1 MKRISKLLIALVLT
15 CLATVCFYF
24 GCDALSSKP
33 TMPDYQNP
41 QETYNVYN
49 NVTID
54 GKVEEDEWSDVNS
67 FESIELL
74 NPYGNG
80 YEEFDAVHY
89 VEFATKYS
97 DEGLLMYFKVFGAEP
112 LINVAAHPFY
122 NSGIELYLAPKDASV
137 VNGVAWQIGLLYDG
151 TYILT
156 KNKQASLDGGF
167 AYITHNGYI
176 DIKGEK
182 TVVEDN
188 LEETGY
194 VIETMF
200 PWELLDF
207 GDKPEWINVDVA
219 LQYKTDINSVGR
231 DMWYSIGQNNKEN
244 YSLGTPTSWFKFD
257 ANGYCDEK
265 APIPFK
271 VNNGEEL
278 SNGTVTVDGTI
289 ESGAVLEVVPSEG
302 YVIKSL
308 KVNGEVINASVY
320 EIPANSAV
328 KLDVEVEFILES
340 EIVFSS
346 INANIMLDK
355 IGNISSV
362 ADGAI
367 VKLSSFTFNY
377 DVEVVDGKITVAD
390 VAPGLYDVI
399 VDGYKVGKI
408 TVGEEE
414 YVDDIVL
421 EYNVFSSVSNPYAID
436 ISKANDGEISMVGG
450 GTAYFAEDDLVFASF
465 DLVDSCT
472 LDGQRSGLGIF
483 MGKEGVTGYT
493 NAVCLFYDGGYIRI
507 RQMYVNWNTVTL
519 GTYVPGEDVNV
530 SLAMAVVDGTTYIL
544 YKYNSDAWKIAWTF
558 TGDYGYIKALNSGSS
573 NSVATNLFVSD
584 TIPEITFDA
593 TIKDDLGN
601 VITDGSLGTVS
612 IENNGF
618 GKQSVITIDAV
629 NGYRIN
635 SVIIN
640 GENVTTALMGGVLNY
655 TSVNVTNDVVV
666 IFEEYGEYNATLT
679 FNYAESNIFGASKAV
694 DAGSVITIEGLGSY
708 TIGNDG
714 VLVIEKIY
722 SGTYNY
728 TVSGCD
734 GNYSFT
740 VGKENLVETAYLT
753 RKVIASASN
762 PAAVDL
768 SNINNGTFTTTNA
781 CNLVLNET
789 NAVFVSADTVDISTQ
804 GGSRSGFGI
813 YLSKDRASWVSAM
826 CVYIDNGAVKL
837 RHMYSNWTTLDLG
850 TAYNTGD
857 EVNIS
862 LATAIYGGKVYYL
875 YKYNTTEWQVAWV
888 VTGDYGYIAMIGS
901 GITSTVSNLVIREE
915 VPADVV
921 SALNVSSNVT
931 IKDGEG
937 NVITDGSIGTAVV
950 NSGIVGENAT
960 VIVSAKEGYII
971 DTVLVNGQ
979 NVTAQLVDG
988 VYTFVANTTNIDVE
1002 VKFAIGQFK
1011 ATLTLTYADDYVYGE
1026 GGGYVEAGAIVTVVG
1041 KVGTYVVGENGTVVI
1056 DNLPA
1061 GSYSFTVNSCSNS
1074 GTFEIVDTD
1083 VTSSVSLLRK
1093 VIDSSSAP
1101 ANADYSNANAGTITW
1116 TAGANL
1122 FLYNQNVKFVSAKYT
1137 GVAQSGNKNSSG
1149 FYIYMDR
1156 DQSGAWTQAYMLRY
1170 DDEVKPTLIQNKPW
1184 EALRL
1189 TSYYT
1194 AGTTYSVYLALALY
1208 EGYGYMLFKTDVN
1221 ADWRIFKSFEN
1232 VYGDILMIGAG
1243 LPTTAS
1249 ELKISETVPTDVAN
1263 FLTTSST
1270 LTIKDG
1276 EGNVVTDGSMGTA
1289 TVNSS
1294 VIGKQ
1299 ASVAVSANEG
1309 YIIGSVIVNGADVT
1323 AQLVNGVYTFVP
1335 TTNAINVEVVFT
1347 VGQYKATLTLTYA
1360 DDYAYGVG
1368 GDYVEAGA
1376 VVTVVGKVGTY
1387 VVGEN
1392 GVVVIDNL
1400 PAGSY
1405 TFTVDTCS
1413 NSGTFEIVDADVE
1426 TSASLLRK
1434 VFSSSSN
1441 EANTDYTDVNNGN
1454 FKFINGG
1461 TNLFFASDSIQFVT
1475 FKYIGSASYA
1485 STNAMGIYMDPTGGV
1500 YGQWTEHL
1508 VIRYDGSSTPMVL
1521 NLAWSPVQVVDKAEC
1536 TINGNY
1542 EIYVALVLY
1551 QGKGYML
1558 FKTPVDTAWSLY
1570 HTFTPAGDIYM
1581 INAGKAFSATEF
1593 RLGETVPQDFIDA
1606 LTISSNVTVKDG
1618 EGNVITDEAMG
1629 TVAVNGSVIG
1639 ASATVNVSAKEGYII
1654 GSVIVNGADVTAQLV
1669 DGVYTFVPKTNAID
1683 VEVVFT
1689 TGAYSAT
1696 ITLTYADDYVYGEG
1710 GGFVEA
1716 GAVVTV
1722 VGKAGSYVVGENGVV
1737 VIENLPAGSYT
1748 FTVNSCSN
1756 SGTFEIVDAD
1766 VTSSVS
1772 LLRKVIDSSSVPAN
1786 ADYSNAN
1793 AGTITWTAGANLFL
1807 YNQNVKFVSAKYTG
1821 VAQSNNKDSSGF
1833 YIYMDKDQSGAWTQ
1847 AYMLRYDSE
1856 VKPTLIQNK
1865 PWESLRLTSYYTAG
1879 TTYSVY
1885 LAFALYEGYGYMLFK
1900 TDANADW
1907 RIFKSFENVY
1917 GDILMIGAGLPT
1929 TASELKISE
1938 TVPTDVANFLT
1949 TSSTVTVK
1957 DSNGNVVTD
1966 GSIGTA
1972 VVESS
1977 VIGAPATITVT
1988 PVAGYSI
1995 NSLSVNGTNVTASLA
2010 DGTYTFNPT
2019 TNVINVEVV
2028 FSTGS
2033 YNATITVKYADDVIY
2048 GVGGVV
2054 EAGTVVTIDG
2064 KDGSYV
2070 VGENGLVVI
2079 EGLPAGSYSF
2089 SIPTSYHKGTFTIV
2103 DEDITTEVSL
2113 YKKVLTAGTV
2123 AGADVSDI
2131 NNGNITWT
2139 AGANLYLESNN
2150 VMFVSADS
2158 VSIGANSKSGF
2169 YIYMQNNGAHT
2180 HAFVIGFVDG
2190 ALKLRH
2196 LISGGGEVVLEQQY
2210 VSGTEVEVSIALAY
2224 VNGVAYSLYK
2234 YNGSD
2239 WKVAFVTAGNFAS
2252 IKLLGAGVPT
2262 TVSKLL
2268 IKESVPQEFIDMLS
2282 TSYSV
2287 TVKDGEGEV
2296 VSDETMG
2303 TATVNSTVIG
2313 APATV
2318 TVEKKADYIIGS
2330 VIVNGADV
2338 TAQLVNGVYTF
2349 VPTTNAI
2356 NVEVVFTTGSYT
2368 ATLTLTYGEDY
2379 AYGVGGD
2386 YVEAGSIVTVVGKAG
2401 SFVVGENGQVVIE
2414 NLPAGSFTFTVDTC
2428 SNSGSFEV
2436 VDADVNL
2443 EVTLLRLV
2451 FSSSSV
2457 PANTD
2462 YTDANN
2468 GNFTF
2473 INGGTNLFFASDSI
2487 QFVTF
2492 KYIGSASYATT
2503 NAMGIYMDP
2512 TDGVYGQ
2519 WTEYLAIRYD
2529 GASTPMVLNM
2539 AWSPVQVVDKAECTI
2554 NGNYEIYVAL
2564 VLYQGKGYMLF
2575 KTPVDTEWSL
2585 YHTFTPAGDI
2595 YMINA
2600 GKAFSATEFRL
2611 GETVPQDFVD
2621 IIETSY
2627 NVTVKDGE
2635 GNVVTDESLG
2645 TVAVSSGKIGESA
2658 TITVTPKG
2666 DYLIANVTL
2675 NGTDITSQLVDGVYT
2690 FVAKTSAIDVEVTFA
2705 VGQYT
2710 ATLTLKYSDDAVHGI
2725 GGYIEEGAILTIIGR
2740 TYSVGANGE
2749 VVIDELPAGSYAFT
2763 VDTCA
2768 NEYTFEIVNEDI
2780 SLECTLYKKVF
2791 VRSSA
2796 PANVDYSDASNGNVT
2811 WTNGANLYLANQ
2823 DFVFVSARYSG
2834 GASSIATNSTTSGF
2848 YIYMSNDGGTTNT
2861 EGFVMQYTNPSS
2873 NASSSTGHE
2882 ARLVRHTNWGV
2893 KSTLSSSYSINWILD
2908 VHLGV
2913 ALYNGNVYF
2922 LFKWN
2927 NGDWRYMTHFENT
2940 FGNIHMIGCGK
2951 PASISELTLS
2961 YEVPADV
2968 MTLISAY

>member
-1 MKRISKLLIALVLT
+1 MVLM
-15 CLATVCFYF
+15 CIATVCFF
-24 GCDALSSKP
+24 VGCDMFGSGKP
-33 TMPDYQNP
+33 SMPNYQNP
-41 QETYNVYN
+41 QETYNTYSGI
-49 NVTID
+49 TID
-54 GKVEEDEWSDVNS
+54 GKVNEDEWANVNA
-67 FESIELL
+67 FESVEIL

-80 YEEFDAVHY
+80 YEESDAVHY

-156 KNKQASLDGGF
+156 KNKQSSLDGGF

-182 TVVEDN
+182 TVIEDN

-200 PWELLDF
+200 PWELLGF

-219 LQYKTDINSVGR
+219 LQYKTDITSVGR

-244 YSLGTPTSWFKFD
+244 YSLGAPTSWFKFNED
-257 ANGYCDEK
+257 GYCDGDI
-265 APIPFK
+265 PIPYV
-271 VNNGEEL
+271 VNNGEEVV
-278 SNGTVTVDGTI
+278 NGKVFVIGNINKGAKVEVTPND
-289 ESGAVLEVVPSEG
+289 G

-308 KVNGEVINASVY
+308 KVNGEVINTSVY
-320 EIPANSAV
+320 EIPANSTV

-346 INANIMLDK
+346 INANVKLDK
-355 IGNISSV
+355 IGTISSV
-362 ADGAI
+362 ADGET
-367 VKLSSFTFNY
+367 VKLISFTFEY
-377 DVEVVDGKITVAD
+377 DVEVVDGKITKD
-390 VAPGLYDVI
+390 NIAPGLYDVI

-421 EYNVFSSVSNPYAID
+421 EYNVFSSVSNPNAID

-450 GTAYFAEDDLVFASF
+450 GTAYFAEDDLVFVSF

-472 LDGQRSGLGIF
+472 LSGQRSGLGIF
-483 MGKEGVTGYT
+483 MGKDGVSGYT
-493 NAVCLFYDGGYIRI
+493 NAVCLFYDNGYAKI
-507 RQMYVNWNTVTL
+507 RQMYVNWNVVTL
-519 GTYVPGEDVNV
+519 GTYVPGDDVHV
-530 SLAMAVVDGTTYIL
+530 SLAIAVVDGNSHLL
-544 YKYNSDAWKIAWTF
+544 YKYNSDAWKIAWSLE
-558 TGDYGYIKALNSGSS
+558 GDYGYIKALNSGSS
-573 NSVATNLFVSD
+573 KSVVSNLNVSD

-593 TIKDDLGN
+593 VIKDDLGN

-679 FNYAESNIFGASKAV
+679 FNYAESNIFGASKIV

-714 VLVIEKIY
+714 VLVLEKLY
-722 SGTYNY
+722 SGTYKY

-734 GNYSFT
+734 GSYSFT

-781 CNLVLNET
+781 CNLVINET

-804 GGSRSGFGI
+804 GGNRSGFGI

-826 CVYIDNGAVKL
+826 CVYIENGAVKL

-857 EVNIS
+857 EVSIS
-862 LATAIYGGKVYYL
+862 LAAAIYGGKVYYL
-875 YKYNTTEWQVAWV
+875 YKYNTTEWQVAWI

-915 VPADVV
+915 VPTDII
-921 SALNVSSNVT
+921 SALEVSSNVT

-937 NVITDGSIGTAVV
+937 NVITDGSIGSAVV

-960 VIVSAKEGYII
+960 VTVSTKEGYII

-1026 GGGYVEAGAIVTVVG
+1026 GGGFVEAGAVVTVVG
-1041 KVGTYVVGENGTVVI
+1041 KVGTYFVGENGTVVI

-1061 GSYSFTVNSCSNS
+1061 GSYEFTLDACSNN
-1074 GTFEIVDTD
+1074 GTFEIVSED
-1083 VTSSVSLLRK
+1083 VTVSATLLRK

-1156 DQSGAWTQAYMLRY
+1156 DQSGNWTQAYMLRY

-1184 EALRL
+1184 EGLRL

-1249 ELKISETVPTDVAN
+1249 ELKISETVPADVAN

-1276 EGNVVTDGSMGTA
+1276 E
-1289 TVNSS
+1289 
-1294 VIGKQ
+1294 
-1299 ASVAVSANEG
+1299 
-1309 YIIGSVIVNGADVT
+1309 
-1323 AQLVNGVYTFVP
+1323 
-1335 TTNAINVEVVFT
+1335 
-1347 VGQYKATLTLTYA
+1347 
-1360 DDYAYGVG
+1360 
-1368 GDYVEAGA
+1368 
-1376 VVTVVGKVGTY
+1376 
-1387 VVGEN
+1387 
-1392 GVVVIDNL
+1392 
-1400 PAGSY
+1400 
-1405 TFTVDTCS
+1405 
-1413 NSGTFEIVDADVE
+1413 
-1426 TSASLLRK
+1426 
-1434 VFSSSSN
+1434 
-1441 EANTDYTDVNNGN
+1441 
-1454 FKFINGG
+1454 
-1461 TNLFFASDSIQFVT
+1461 
-1475 FKYIGSASYA
+1475 
-1485 STNAMGIYMDPTGGV
+1485 
-1500 YGQWTEHL
+1500 
-1508 VIRYDGSSTPMVL
+1508 
-1521 NLAWSPVQVVDKAEC
+1521 
-1536 TINGNY
+1536 
-1542 EIYVALVLY
+1542 
-1551 QGKGYML
+1551 
-1558 FKTPVDTAWSLY
+1558 
-1570 HTFTPAGDIYM
+1570 
-1581 INAGKAFSATEF
+1581 
-1593 RLGETVPQDFIDA
+1593 
-1606 LTISSNVTVKDG
+1606 
-1618 EGNVITDEAMG
+1618 
-1629 TVAVNGSVIG
+1629 
-1639 ASATVNVSAKEGYII
+1639 
-1654 GSVIVNGADVTAQLV
+1654 
-1669 DGVYTFVPKTNAID
+1669 
-1683 VEVVFT
+1683 
-1689 TGAYSAT
+1689 
-1696 ITLTYADDYVYGEG
+1696 
-1710 GGFVEA
+1710 
-1716 GAVVTV
+1716 
-1722 VGKAGSYVVGENGVV
+1722 
-1737 VIENLPAGSYT
+1737 
-1748 FTVNSCSN
+1748 
-1756 SGTFEIVDAD
+1756 
-1766 VTSSVS
+1766 
-1772 LLRKVIDSSSVPAN
+1772 
-1786 ADYSNAN
+1786 
-1793 AGTITWTAGANLFL
+1793 
-1807 YNQNVKFVSAKYTG
+1807 
-1821 VAQSNNKDSSGF
+1821 
-1833 YIYMDKDQSGAWTQ
+1833 
-1847 AYMLRYDSE
+1847 
-1856 VKPTLIQNK
+1856 
-1865 PWESLRLTSYYTAG
+1865 
-1879 TTYSVY
+1879 
-1885 LAFALYEGYGYMLFK
+1885 
-1900 TDANADW
+1900 
-1907 RIFKSFENVY
+1907 
-1917 GDILMIGAGLPT
+1917 
-1929 TASELKISE
+1929 
-1938 TVPTDVANFLT
+1938 
-1949 TSSTVTVK
+1949 
-1957 DSNGNVVTD
+1957 GNVVTD

-1995 NSLSVNGTNVTASLA
+1995 NSLSVNGTNVTASLV

-2089 SIPTSYHKGTFTIV
+2089 NIPTSYHKGTFTIV

-2158 VSIGANSKSGF
+2158 VSIGANTKSGF

-2196 LISGGGEVVLEQQY
+2196 LISGGGEVILEQQY

-2262 TVSKLL
+2262 TVSQLL

-2303 TATVNSTVIG
+2303 TVAVDSSIIGQPATVTVSANEGYIIGSVKVNGQNVSESLVDGVYTFIPNTTNIDVEVVFTTGSYSATLTLTYADDYVYGEGGGFVEAGAVVTVVGKVGTYVVGENGTVVIENLPAGSYEFTVDKCSNSGTFEIVDADVVSSASLLRKVFSSETGETVNYADANNGNVVWTNSGNAFFASSDIKFASVKYTGATTLTNGTGFAFYMDRDQNGSWTEAYMLRYDTAGNLIFVKNVGWETLVPVKADYVVGSNYEIDMAMAIYDGYVYMLYKVSGAEEWQIFKSVQNTFGDILMLNAGKPATVTNLRISETVPEDIVNFLTTSSTLTIKDGEGNVVTDGSMGTVEVNSTVIGKPASVAVSAKEGNIIGSVKVNGQNVTAQLVDGVYTFTATTSVIDVEVVFTTGSYSATITLTYADDYVYGEGGGYVEAGAIVTVVGKVGTYVVGENGTVVIDNLPAGSYEFTVDACSNNGTFEIVGEDVTVSATLLRKVIDSSSAPANADYSNANAGTITWTAGANLFLYNQNVKFVSAKYTGVAQSGNKNSSGFYIYMDRDQSGNWTQAYMLRYDDEVKPTLIQNKPWEGLRLTSYYTAGTTYSVYLALALYEGYGYMLFKTDVNADWRIFKSFENVYGDILMIGAGLPTTASELKISETVPADVANFLTTSSTLTIKDGEGNVVTDGSIGTAVVESSVIG

-2318 TVEKKADYIIGS
+2318 TVTPVEGYSINTL
-2330 VIVNGADV
+2330 IVNGVNV
-2338 TAQLVNGVYTF
+2338 TASLVNGVYTF
-2349 VPTTNAI
+2349 VPTTSEI
-2356 NVEVVFTTGSYT
+2356 DVEVVF
-2368 ATLTLTYGEDY
+2368 A
-2379 AYGVGGD
+2379 
-2386 YVEAGSIVTVVGKAG
+2386 AGHYKA
-2401 SFVVGENGQVVIE
+2401 N
-2414 NLPAGSFTFTVDTC
+2414 
-2428 SNSGSFEV
+2428 
-2436 VDADVNL
+2436 
-2443 EVTLLRLV
+2443 
-2451 FSSSSV
+2451 
-2457 PANTD
+2457 
-2462 YTDANN
+2462 
-2468 GNFTF
+2468 
-2473 INGGTNLFFASDSI
+2473 
-2487 QFVTF
+2487 
-2492 KYIGSASYATT
+2492 
-2503 NAMGIYMDP
+2503 
-2512 TDGVYGQ
+2512 
-2519 WTEYLAIRYD
+2519 
-2529 GASTPMVLNM
+2529 
-2539 AWSPVQVVDKAECTI
+2539 
-2554 NGNYEIYVAL
+2554 
-2564 VLYQGKGYMLF
+2564 
-2575 KTPVDTEWSL
+2575 
-2585 YHTFTPAGDI
+2585 
-2595 YMINA
+2595 
-2600 GKAFSATEFRL
+2600 
-2611 GETVPQDFVD
+2611 
-2621 IIETSY
+2621 
-2627 NVTVKDGE
+2627 
-2635 GNVVTDESLG
+2635 
-2645 TVAVSSGKIGESA
+2645 
-2658 TITVTPKG
+2658 
-2666 DYLIANVTL
+2666 
-2675 NGTDITSQLVDGVYT
+2675 
-2690 FVAKTSAIDVEVTFA
+2690 
-2705 VGQYT
+2705 
-2710 ATLTLKYSDDAVHGI
+2710 LTLKYSDDAVHGA
-2725 GGYIEEGAILTIIGR
+2725 GGYIEEGAIVTVIGQ
-2740 TYSVGANGE
+2740 TYTVGQEGL
-2749 VVIDELPAGSYAFT
+2749 VVIDELPVGSYTFT

-2768 NEYTFEIVNEDI
+2768 NSYTFEIVDSDI
-2780 SLECTLYKKVF
+2780 SIECALLRKIF

-2796 PANVDYSDASNGNVT
+2796 PANVDYSDANNGNVT
-2811 WTNGANLYLANQ
+2811 WTNGSNLYLANQ
-2823 DFVFVSARYSG
+2823 DFVFVSARYNG
-2834 GASSIATNSTTSGF
+2834 GASSIATNSTSSGF
-2848 YIYMSNDGGTTNT
+2848 YIYMSNDGGATNT
-2861 EGFVMQYTNPSS
+2861 EGFVLQYINPSS
-2873 NASSSTGHE
+2873 NANSSTGHE

-2893 KSTLSSSYSINWILD
+2893 KSTLSSSYSLNWILD
-2908 VHLGV
+2908 VHMAV

-2922 LFKWN
+2922 FFKWN
-2927 NGDWRYMTHFENT
+2927 NGDWRYVTHFENT
-2940 FGNIHMIGCGK
+2940 YGNIHMIGCGK
-2951 PASISELTLS
+2951 PADVSELTLS
-2961 YEVPADV
+2961 YEVPSDV
-2968 MTLISAY
+2968 MAIIETK